1 MYDSA
6 VKSKFWDMVALSIGL
21 IIISGVYAVYSPTFY
36 STGEG
41 FIEIVLS
48 SLNHYNK
55 SHIYQNLA
63 LFVIVFLFKPPNV
76 SNTFLYVIIIIGALL
91 SNFANVWLISSTK
104 IIGISGG
111 LFSAVSYVVLS
122 FPSGKNSVLSDVL
135 QVTIK
140 YFLLVFTVVVIPV
153 IVTNPNTSGI
163 RIAHGAHLFGIAF
176 ATLVYIIISSR
187 KYLNE

>member
-6 VKSKFWDMVALSIGL
+6 VEEKFWDIVALSIGL
-21 IIISGVYAVYSPTFY
+21 IVISSVYAIYTPTFY
-36 STGEG
+36 STGDG
-41 FIEIVLS
+41 FIRIVLS

-55 SHIYQNLA
+55 AHIYQNLA
-63 LFVIVFLFKPPNV
+63 LFVIIFLFKPPNV
-76 SNTFLYVIIIIGALL
+76 SNVLLYIILISGALL

-104 IIGISGG
+104 IIGLSGG
-111 LFSAVSYVVLS
+111 LFSAVSYVIFS
-122 FPSGKNSVLSDVL
+122 FPSDRNSILSDVL

-140 YFLLVFTVVVIPV
+140 YFLLVFVVVVIPFLM
-153 IVTNPNTSGI
+153 TKTNTSDV

-187 KYLNE
+187 KYFE